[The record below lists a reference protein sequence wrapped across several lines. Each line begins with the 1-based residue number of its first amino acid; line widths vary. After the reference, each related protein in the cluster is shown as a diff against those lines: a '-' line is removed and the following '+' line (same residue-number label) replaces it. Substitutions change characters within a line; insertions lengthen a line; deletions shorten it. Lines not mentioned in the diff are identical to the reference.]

1 MKSGNR
7 ALPMLLPVVLL
18 YTAVSCQASETK
30 RLRQQCI
37 DDCRIETST
46 CTTNCQTGDCVKSCT
61 LPLSGCIKNCRKL
74 HPRQTRSSE
83 PPPTPR
89 SQGME

>member
-46 CTTNCQTGDCVKSCT
+46 CTTNCQTGDCVEILHAASERLHKK
-61 LPLSGCIKNCRKL
+61 LQEVAPAPDPLK
-74 HPRQTRSSE
+74 
-83 PPPTPR
+83 
-89 SQGME
+89 